1 MSLRCTVSRALR
13 GMENVWVWGSQ
24 TGSPCWSFLAP
35 VSLLKHPS
43 VLCPPQLASLPHI
56 RQHLSLGNAFPT
68 AYSHTIFLS
77 FFQRMCPHCWLSHLQ
92 FTVCISFP
100 LNGICGFLP
109 GFLHNAS
116 PSDPWSIYPV
126 GQGRMPARRT
136 EVASSI
142 SASGS
147 RVLARLPHSPS
158 PLPR

>member
-1 MSLRCTVSRALR
+1 MCGCGDHSLDPHAGPS
-13 GMENVWVWGSQ
+13 WPQ
-24 TGSPCWSFLAP
+24 SPCSSARPSP
-35 VSLLKHPS
+35 VSSS
-43 VLCPPQLASLPHI
+43 VSKSSSHSSASV
-56 RQHLSLGNAFPT
+56 SVGNAFPT

-77 FFQRMCPHCWLSHLQ
+77 FFQRMGPHCWLSHLQ

-100 LNGICGFLP
+100 LNGICGLLP

-126 GQGRMPARRT
+126 GQGRMPARIT